1 MTTFDWTVL
10 FVIALSTLLAFV
22 RGVVRELIA
31 VIAWV
36 LGFIGAVAY
45 TPALGA
51 MLPDMPSYPA
61 VPYIIA
67 FALIIIAALVAGAL
81 IAWPLSTAIR
91 AAGLGFVDRFLG
103 SLFGFVRGAAFV
115 LAFVLVAGL
124 TPLPRTPWWQ
134 GSALVP
140 PLVAGVYALKPHLPA
155 GLAGRLDYS
164 PGGVRPK
171 AAPVDEARGAPDF
184 MSES

>member
-1 MTTFDWTVL
+1 MTTFDWIVL
-10 FVIALSTLLAFV
+10 FVIALSTLLAFF

-45 TPALGA
+45 TPLHGA
-51 MLPDMPSYPA
+51 MLHYIPSNPA

-67 FALIIIAALVAGAL
+67 FALIIIGALVAGAL
-81 IAWPLSTAIR
+81 IAWPLSRAIR

-103 SLFGFVRGAAFV
+103 SLFGLVRGAAFV

-124 TPLPRTPWWQ
+124 TPLPRTLWWQ
-134 GSALVP
+134 SSALVP
-140 PLVAGVYALKPHLPA
+140 PLVAGVFALKPHLPA
-155 GLAGRLDYS
+155 DLAGRLDYS
-164 PGGVRPK
+164 PNGVRPNV
-171 AAPVDEARGAPDF
+171 APVEQAHARLHR
-184 MSES
+184 